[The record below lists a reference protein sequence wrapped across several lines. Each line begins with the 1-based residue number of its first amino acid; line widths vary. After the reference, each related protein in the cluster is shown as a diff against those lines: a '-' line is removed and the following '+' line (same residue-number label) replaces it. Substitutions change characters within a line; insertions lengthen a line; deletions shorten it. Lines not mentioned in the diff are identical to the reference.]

1 MVKDAG
7 VIFNGVCQVWLESW
21 GRGTGGKEVWLRW
34 VYELRAREMTSYFP
48 ARVV

>member
-7 VIFNGVCQVWLESW
+7 VIFNGVCWVGLKSW
-21 GRGTGGKEVWLRW
+21 GRGTGGKEVQLWW

-48 ARVV
+48 TRVA